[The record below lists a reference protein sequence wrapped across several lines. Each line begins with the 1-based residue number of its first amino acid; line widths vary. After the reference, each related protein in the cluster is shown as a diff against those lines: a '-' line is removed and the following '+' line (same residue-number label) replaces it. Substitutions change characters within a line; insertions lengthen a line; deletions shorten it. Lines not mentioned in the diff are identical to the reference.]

1 LTRLAVRRR
10 RFLGIVAC
18 GAIALLLLEVAL
30 VSFLDTGVG
39 PWAGID
45 YQMYMEAAYR
55 FQHGDGYFL
64 PHQLAG
70 PYRIQLGDVLYPPIA
85 LWLFVPFMSL
95 PAYLWWVIPIS
106 VTLAVVYRL
115 RPAPWTWPLL
125 ALCVAWPTT
134 SVKLFTGNPV
144 MWAMMAMALGV
155 LFRWPSVFVAVKA
168 SLFPFALFGIWH
180 RSWWKA
186 AGVFALLSLPFG
198 TLWLDWL
205 RSLLNSTGGGLAYSV
220 MEVPMLLF
228 PLIAWAGSL
237 QRPYLHD
244 RWRAGI
250 GAHRAGAARL
260 RPRPL
265 VGMRARR
272 DAGQHEH
279 LGHARVLL
287 GAGDRA
293 PDRD

>member
-1 LTRLAVRRR
+1 VTQGRRR
-10 RFLGIVAC
+10 LVGIVVF
-18 GAIALLLLEVAL
+18 GSIALLLLEVAL
-30 VSFLDTGVG
+30 VAFLKDGVG

-55 FQHGDGYFL
+55 FLHGDGYFL

-70 PYRIQLGDVLYPPIA
+70 QYRIQLGDVLYPPIA

-95 PAYLWWVIPIS
+95 PAYLWWVIPLG

-155 LFRWPSVFVAVKA
+155 LYRWPSVFVAVKA

-228 PLIAWAGSL
+228 PLVAWLGSVDLRHEHHRVAG
-237 QRPYLHD
+237 R
-244 RWRAGI
+244 GV
-250 GAHRAGAARL
+250 GRL
-260 RPRPL
+260 
-265 VGMRARR
+265 VARR
-272 DAGQHEH
+272 
-279 LGHARVLL
+279 R
-287 GAGDRA
+287 RA
-293 PDRD
+293 NHRPELEGTSAQVS

>member
-1 LTRLAVRRR
+1 VWTTGYEIPTAAGRLARPAAVTRR
-10 RFLGIVAC
+10 RFLSIVVC
-18 GAIALLLLEVAL
+18 GALALLLLEVAL

-55 FQHGDGYFL
+55 FLHGDGYFL

-70 PYRIQLGDVLYPPIA
+70 PYRIALGDVLYPPIA
-85 LWLFVPFMSL
+85 LWLFVPFMGL
-95 PAYLWWVIPIS
+95 PSFLWWVIPIG

-155 LFRWPSVFVAVKA
+155 LYRWPSVFVAFKA

-186 AGVFALLSLPFG
+186 AGVFVLLSLPFG

-228 PLIAWAGSL
+228 PLIAWTGRTREADARTTPDAGKPDPMRLVWRSVA
-237 QRPYLHD
+237 RRLH
-244 RWRAGI
+244 
-250 GAHRAGAARL
+250 L
-260 RPRPL
+260 RPVR
-265 VGMRARR
+265 MART
-272 DAGQHEH
+272 HH
-279 LGHARVLL
+279 T
-287 GAGDRA
+287 
-293 PDRD
+293 